1 MDNNTVARKA
11 EAAIFLS
18 ANALNEMER
27 DLRVLTS
34 VSVRASILVRH
45 FIYSFPQYGA
55 WATQQQFWEC
65 AFDMVQNK
73 PVAIR
78 APFNRSPNDL
88 PVFNALLACSV
99 VINNMLGH
107 EQLVYAQ
114 LQSAKARAM
123 ATSMRQL
130 LADGPVTWK
139 KNFYRTMSQVF
150 DCPKPSKYAGQV
162 LSNRVFTDDLVDWTD
177 ENHDQISN
185 QLELV
190 LGGPDA
196 LARFDFL
203 INQPEIALTF
213 ERSQFILECG
223 LLILEFLEMMAP
235 VQMRRHAISPI
246 ASWSI
251 RHVNMS
257 KEYLN
262 RLLRQNPNQEL
273 LKSPYR
279 HFHMAEDDYPEY
291 AIQSDGLSITFLF
304 RRTEKV
310 KRKRLKGPEL
320 KLKIEQGT
328 ISNFDERFIKRKKNL
343 QSQAV
348 PIQRPQQINDGW
360 RGDDWAFFIAIDPNH
375 TNLCGYS
382 CAISNGIHTRF
393 VESNLVWAAGPKK
406 LTHPAPLNQLTPNVY
421 TVGGFLQYVHGL
433 QQAVNQHSVIQ
444 HYLERGRRRALR
456 RNRFDFWIR
465 KQKRFD
471 HLWRHWKSLAG
482 NLPIHIWFGSG
493 GNNPSR
499 QRVKVPRLEFMGKL
513 KKKADRFRLGDE
525 YNTSKKTNCHKVDHS
540 RILVGDEEGVVR
552 ELRAYFDCPVCHNRM
567 SRDISASR
575 NQLEIAIEEYYRG
588 ERPEAFRRR

>member
-1 MDNNTVARKA
+1 
-11 EAAIFLS
+11 
-18 ANALNEMER
+18 
-27 DLRVLTS
+27 
-34 VSVRASILVRH
+34 
-45 FIYSFPQYGA
+45 
-55 WATQQQFWEC
+55 
-65 AFDMVQNK
+65 MVQNK

-78 APFNRSPNDL
+78 APFNRCPNDL

-99 VINNMLGH
+99 VTNNMLGQ
-107 EQLVYAQ
+107 EQLVYSQ

-123 ATSMRQL
+123 TTSMRQL

-203 INQPEIALTF
+203 INQPEIALAF

-223 LLILEFLEMMAP
+223 LLILEFLEIMAP

-257 KEYLN
+257 KTYLN
-262 RLLRQNPNQEL
+262 RLLRQNPNQEF

-291 AIQSDGLSITFLF
+291 AIQSDGLSITFL
-304 RRTEKV
+304 
-310 KRKRLKGPEL
+310 
-320 KLKIEQGT
+320 
-328 ISNFDERFIKRKKNL
+328 SIKRKKNI

-393 VESNLVWAAGPKK
+393 VESNLVWAASPKK

-421 TVGGFLQYVHGL
+421 TVGGFVQYVHGL
-433 QQAVNQHSVIQ
+433 QQVVNQHSVIQ

-471 HLWRHWKSLAG
+471 HL
-482 NLPIHIWFGSG
+482 
-493 GNNPSR
+493 
-499 QRVKVPRLEFMGKL
+499 
-513 KKKADRFRLGDE
+513 
-525 YNTSKKTNCHKVDHS
+525 
-540 RILVGDEEGVVR
+540 
-552 ELRAYFDCPVCHNRM
+552 
-567 SRDISASR
+567 
-575 NQLEIAIEEYYRG
+575 
-588 ERPEAFRRR
+588 